1 MHLRKG
7 NNEKRETT
15 LQAGLL
21 GVNAAME
28 GPFSKNYKGS
38 YLVNYRYSTLS
49 LLDKIG
55 VNVGGATATNFQD
68 LSYNISLP
76 SNKAGSFTLFGF
88 NGFSNQNYNAPR
100 DSLKWESDDDRYDS
114 KYVSNT
120 MFNGATHNI
129 NIGSRGKL
137 TSAVGYAYTKISFNA
152 DYLKRWIQLCW
163 AIKTIM

>member
-1 MHLRKG
+1 MKK
-7 NNEKRETT
+7 EKPA
-15 LQAGLL
+15 LQAGFL

-28 GPFSKNYKGS
+28 GPFSEDYKGS

-55 VNVGGATATNFQD
+55 VNVGDATATNFQD
-68 LSYNISLP
+68 FSYNISLP

-100 DSLKWESDDDRYDS
+100 DSLKWENDDDRYDS
-114 KYVSNT
+114 KYISNT

-129 NIGSRGKL
+129 NIGNRGKL
-137 TSAVGYAYTKISFNA
+137 TSAG
-152 DYLKRWIQLCW
+152 WLC
-163 AIKTIM
+163 IYKNFF